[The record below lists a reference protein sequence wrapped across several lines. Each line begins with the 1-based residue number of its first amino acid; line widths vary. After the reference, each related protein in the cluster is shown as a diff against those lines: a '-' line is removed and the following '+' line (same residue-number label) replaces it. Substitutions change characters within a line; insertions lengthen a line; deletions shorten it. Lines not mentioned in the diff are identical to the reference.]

1 MSSSAVANLN
11 PNKEMTMITTYI
23 NPPIPSRN
31 FDWEAVGDN
40 YDEGDP
46 IGYGATEQ
54 EAIDNLEEQA

>member
-1 MSSSAVANLN
+1 
-11 PNKEMTMITTYI
+11 MITTYI

-31 FDWEAVGDN
+31 FDWEAVEDN

-46 IGYGATEQ
+46 IGYGKTEQ